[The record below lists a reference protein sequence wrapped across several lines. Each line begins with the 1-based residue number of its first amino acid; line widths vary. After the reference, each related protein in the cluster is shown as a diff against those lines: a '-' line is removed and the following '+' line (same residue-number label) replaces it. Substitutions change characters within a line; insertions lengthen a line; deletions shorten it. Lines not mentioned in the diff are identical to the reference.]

1 MSNLSQFA
9 AGGDPQYWV
18 SGTTY
23 ALGKTVRS
31 PTDHQRY
38 VRVVA
43 GAGTT
48 DPANDATNW
57 RPDGGRAIKS
67 IQRGIAQLPFAS
79 VTRYVDVVIATVNPA
94 KSLLTLLSASNRGDG
109 NSYDGGYP
117 QQISL
122 VNNSTIRVDVG
133 ASLYNP
139 STYQYS
145 YSGYPVSWQIVEYY

>member
-31 PTDHQRY
+31 PANHQRY

-48 DPANDATNW
+48 DPASDSINW
-57 RPDGGRAIKS
+57 SPDGARAIKS
-67 IQRGIAQLPFAS
+67 IQRGF
-79 VTRYVDVVIATVNPA
+79 VDIGGG
-94 KSLLTLLSASNRGDG
+94 SSMLSASAKISAVNTAKSELRHLGHSA
-109 NSYDGGYP
+109 SYTSVASSRF
-117 QQISL
+117 SL
-122 VNNSTIRVDVG
+122 ALTNSTTITATRTAG
-133 ASLYNP
+133 E
-139 STYQYS
+139 
-145 YSGYPVSWQIVEYY
+145 SGTGQLSWELTEYY

>member
-31 PTDHQRY
+31 PIDHQRY

-57 RPDGGRAIKS
+57 LPDGGRAIKS
-67 IQRGIAQLPFAS
+67 IQRGQITIPQAGSPL
-79 VTRYVDVVIATVNPA
+79 TATATISAVNTA
-94 KSLLTLLSASNRGDG
+94 KSDLTLLGWS
-109 NSYDGGYP
+109 
-117 QQISL
+117 
-122 VNNSTIRVDVG
+122 VNNGSIIAAPRLELTNSTTITVTRVSAG
-133 ASLYNP
+133 AP
-139 STYQYS
+139 DATTAA
-145 YSGYPVSWQIVEYY
+145 WQLVEHY

>member
-9 AGGDPQYWV
+9 AGGDPQYWA

-31 PTDHQRY
+31 PIDHQRY

-67 IQRGIAQLPFAS
+67 VQRGVIQLS
-79 VTRYVDVVIATVNPA
+79 SGV
-94 KSLLTLLSASNRGDG
+94 LSASATLTAVVPGKTELRFLG
-109 NSYDGGYP
+109 
-117 QQISL
+117 
-122 VNNSTIRVDVG
+122 VNVDDNQGSWGLAHITLTNATTVT
-133 ASLYNP
+133 ATRLQANALL
-139 STYQYS
+139 TN
-145 YSGYPVSWQIVEYY
+145 VSWELTEHH

>member
-1 MSNLSQFA
+1 MSNISQFI
-9 AGGDPQYWV
+9 GGDPQYWV

-31 PTDHQRY
+31 PTDHRRY

-67 IQRGIAQLPFAS
+67 TQRG
-79 VTRYVDVVIATVNPA
+79 VITISNGGISATATITAVIPA
-94 KSLLTLLSASNRGDG
+94 KTAIRWLGGFGYNSGGVMLIPRIELT
-109 NSYDGGYP
+109 
-117 QQISL
+117 
-122 VNNSTIRVDVG
+122 NSTTVTAYAGGVVG
-133 ASLYNP
+133 RPMTCGWEL
-139 STYQYS
+139 T
-145 YSGYPVSWQIVEYY
+145 EYY

>member
-31 PTDHQRY
+31 PIDHQRY

-48 DPANDATNW
+48 DPANGATNW
-57 RPDGGRAIKS
+57 RPDGGRPIKS
-67 IQRGIAQLPFAS
+67 IQRGVSGIAQGGTSIA
-79 VTRYVDVVIATVNPA
+79 VTISAVNTA
-94 KSLLTLLSASNRGDG
+94 KSELRHLGDG
-109 NSYDGGYP
+109 G
-117 QQISL
+117 
-122 VNNSTIRVDVG
+122 VNRSGFPIFTTIRLTNSTTLT
-133 ASLYNP
+133 AE
-139 STYQYS
+139 
-145 YSGYPVSWQIVEYY
+145 VSNGLAYGHSISWELTEYY

>member
-31 PTDHQRY
+31 PIDHQRY

-67 IQRGIAQLPFAS
+67 IQRGLVAFAHNEIS
-79 VTRYVDVVIATVNPA
+79 KTVTISAVNTA
-94 KSLLTLLSASNRGDG
+94 KAELRWLGGMAVENGTSMPIGSRVSLT
-109 NSYDGGYP
+109 
-117 QQISL
+117 
-122 VNNSTIRVDVG
+122 NSTTITVAFNG
-133 ASLYNP
+133 G
-139 STYQYS
+139 T
-145 YSGYPVSWQIVEYY
+145 SGSPFVSWELTEYY

>member
-31 PTDHQRY
+31 PIDHQRY

-57 RPDGGRAIKS
+57 RPDGGRPIKS
-67 IQRGIAQLPFAS
+67 IQRGVSAIAPGGTSIA
-79 VTRYVDVVIATVNPA
+79 VTISAVNTA
-94 KSLLTLLSASNRGDG
+94 KSELRYLGSGGANSSGTPIYTTIRLT
-109 NSYDGGYP
+109 
-117 QQISL
+117 
-122 VNNSTIRVDVG
+122 NSTTLTTE
-133 ASLYNP
+133 S
-139 STYQYS
+139 S
-145 YSGYPVSWQIVEYY
+145 SGHAYGHSISWELTEYY

>member
-1 MSNLSQFA
+1 MGRTTQSA
-9 AGGDPQYWV
+9 AAVDPQYWV

-43 GAGTT
+43 GAGTA

-67 IQRGIAQLPFAS
+67 VQRGTI
-79 VTRYVDVVIATVNPA
+79 VISNGGFSGTATVSAVNPA
-94 KSLLTLLSASNRGDG
+94 KAELRFHGGVGYTSGGSMLIPTITLT
-109 NSYDGGYP
+109 
-117 QQISL
+117 
-122 VNNSTIRVDVG
+122 NSTTVTASPGGQVAG
-133 ASLYNP
+133 AMSVNWEL
-139 STYQYS
+139 T
-145 YSGYPVSWQIVEYY
+145 EHH

>member
-31 PTDHQRY
+31 PIDHQRY

-57 RPDGGRAIKS
+57 RPDGARPIKS
-67 IQRGIAQLPFAS
+67 TQRGVINIPNGTTIAAATISPVLTARTQLRILGGSGLNSGGYLIVPRIGLTNSTTITAVCNFVVAGHAS
-79 VTRYVDVVIATVNPA
+79 VGWE
-94 KSLLTLLSASNRGDG
+94 LT
-109 NSYDGGYP
+109 
-117 QQISL
+117 
-122 VNNSTIRVDVG
+122 
-133 ASLYNP
+133 
-139 STYQYS
+139 
-145 YSGYPVSWQIVEYY
+145 EYY

>member
-31 PTDHQRY
+31 PADHQRY

-57 RPDGGRAIKS
+57 RPDGGRPIKS
-67 IQRGIAQLPFAS
+67 IQRGVHSGGSSITISA
-79 VTRYVDVVIATVNPA
+79 VNPA
-94 KSLLTLLSASNRGDG
+94 KSILLASTSVYDYTGTWMAPSAHLS
-109 NSYDGGYP
+109 
-117 QQISL
+117 
-122 VNNSTIRVDVG
+122 NSTTITLSTSTN
-133 ASLYNP
+133 SLA
-139 STYQYS
+139 
-145 YSGYPVSWQIVEYY
+145 WQVIEYH

>member
-57 RPDGGRAIKS
+57 RPDGARPIKS
-67 IQRGIAQLPFAS
+67 TQRGVIQLVSSVSAASATIAEVVPGKTMLRFLGVSVDDAQGSWGLANIVLTNSTTITAS
-79 VTRYVDVVIATVNPA
+79 RRQANG
-94 KSLLTLLSASNRGDG
+94 LLTN
-109 NSYDGGYP
+109 
-117 QQISL
+117 
-122 VNNSTIRVDVG
+122 
-133 ASLYNP
+133 
-139 STYQYS
+139 
-145 YSGYPVSWQIVEYY
+145 VSWELTEYY

>member
-67 IQRGIAQLPFAS
+67 VQRGTINIPNGGAIG
-79 VTRYVDVVIATVNPA
+79 TATVSAVNPA
-94 KSLLTLLSASNRGDG
+94 KTEFRFHGGAGRSSGGAVLIPTITLT
-109 NSYDGGYP
+109 
-117 QQISL
+117 
-122 VNNSTIRVDVG
+122 NSTTVTANAGGVAAG
-133 ASLYNP
+133 SLGVNWEL
-139 STYQYS
+139 T
-145 YSGYPVSWQIVEYY
+145 EYH

>member
-23 ALGKTVRS
+23 AIGKTVRS

-57 RPDGGRAIKS
+57 RPDGARAIKS
-67 IQRGIAQLPFAS
+67 IQRGFVNIGGGAAMLS
-79 VTRYVDVVIATVNPA
+79 TSATISAVNTA
-94 KSLLTLLSASNRGDG
+94 KAELRHLGHSASYTSVASSRF
-109 NSYDGGYP
+109 
-117 QQISL
+117 SL
-122 VNNSTIRVDVG
+122 ALTNSTTITATRTAG
-133 ASLYNP
+133 E
-139 STYQYS
+139 
-145 YSGYPVSWQIVEYY
+145 SGTGQLSWELTEYH

>member
-1 MSNLSQFA
+1 MSNISQFFS
-9 AGGDPQYWV
+9 GGDPQYWV

-31 PTDHQRY
+31 QTDHQRY

-67 IQRGIAQLPFAS
+67 IQRG
-79 VTRYVDVVIATVNPA
+79 VIVIPNGTISTTATISAVNTA
-94 KSLLTLLSASNRGDG
+94 KSELRFLGSGGVNSSGTPIFTPIRLT
-109 NSYDGGYP
+109 
-117 QQISL
+117 
-122 VNNSTIRVDVG
+122 NSTTLTAESSNGSAYGHSI
-133 ASLYNP
+133 
-139 STYQYS
+139 
-145 YSGYPVSWQIVEYY
+145 SWELTEYY

>member
-31 PTDHQRY
+31 PIDHQRY

-57 RPDGGRAIKS
+57 LPDGGRAIKS
-67 IQRGIAQLPFAS
+67 IQRGQITIPQVGGTL
-79 VTRYVDVVIATVNPA
+79 TATATISAVNTA
-94 KSLLTLLSASNRGDG
+94 KSDLTLLGWSVNTG
-109 NSYDGGYP
+109 N
-117 QQISL
+117 L
-122 VNNSTIRVDVG
+122 VAAPRLELTNSTTITVTRVNVG
-133 ASLYNP
+133 SPDQTTAA
-139 STYQYS
+139 
-145 YSGYPVSWQIVEYY
+145 WQLVEYY

>member
-31 PTDHQRY
+31 PIDHQRY

-67 IQRGIAQLPFAS
+67 VQRGTVTVANGTGTGS
-79 VTRYVDVVIATVNPA
+79 VTISSVNTAKAELRFLGGTGQDAATGNYLVSP
-94 KSLLTLLSASNRGDG
+94 KISLTNSTTVSESNASNTNYG
-109 NSYDGGYP
+109 
-117 QQISL
+117 QISWEL
-122 VNNSTIRVDVG
+122 T
-133 ASLYNP
+133 
-139 STYQYS
+139 
-145 YSGYPVSWQIVEYY
+145 EYY

>member
-31 PTDHQRY
+31 PIDHQRY

-57 RPDGGRAIKS
+57 LPDGGRAIKS
-67 IQRGIAQLPFAS
+67 TQRGVISIPNGTATAAATISSVVTAKTQLRILGGSGVSSGGYLITPRIELTNSTTITAACNF
-79 VTRYVDVVIATVNPA
+79 VV
-94 KSLLTLLSASNRGDG
+94 SGSASIGWE
-109 NSYDGGYP
+109 
-117 QQISL
+117 L
-122 VNNSTIRVDVG
+122 T
-133 ASLYNP
+133 
-139 STYQYS
+139 
-145 YSGYPVSWQIVEYY
+145 EYY

>member
-31 PTDHQRY
+31 PIDHQRY
-38 VRVVA
+38 VRMVA

-57 RPDGGRAIKS
+57 RPDGGRPIKS
-67 IQRGIAQLPFAS
+67 IQRGVSGIASGGSSIA
-79 VTRYVDVVIATVNPA
+79 VTISAVNTA
-94 KSLLTLLSASNRGDG
+94 KSELRYLGSGGANANGTPIFTTIRLT
-109 NSYDGGYP
+109 
-117 QQISL
+117 
-122 VNNSTIRVDVG
+122 NSTTLTAESSNG
-133 ASLYNP
+133 LTYNH
-139 STYQYS
+139 SI
-145 YSGYPVSWQIVEYY
+145 SWELTEYY

>member
-9 AGGDPQYWV
+9 AGDDPQYWV
-18 SGTTY
+18 SGATY

-31 PTDHQRY
+31 PIDHQRY

-67 IQRGIAQLPFAS
+67 IQRGVYNGIANNITISA
-79 VTRYVDVVIATVNPA
+79 VNLA
-94 KSLLTLLSASNRGDG
+94 KSILLTSTSVYDSTGWMAPSAHLSSSTTITVSSPGSN
-109 NSYDGGYP
+109 SM
-117 QQISL
+117 
-122 VNNSTIRVDVG
+122 
-133 ASLYNP
+133 A
-139 STYQYS
+139 
-145 YSGYPVSWQIVEYY
+145 WQVVEYH

>member
-31 PTDHQRY
+31 PIDHQRY

-57 RPDGGRAIKS
+57 RPDGGRPIKS
-67 IQRGIAQLPFAS
+67 VQRGVIQLAPSVPSAS
-79 VTRYVDVVIATVNPA
+79 ATITAVMPEKTELRFLGVNVNDGQGSWGLAHITLTNATTVTATRLQA
-94 KSLLTLLSASNRGDG
+94 SGLLTN
-109 NSYDGGYP
+109 
-117 QQISL
+117 
-122 VNNSTIRVDVG
+122 
-133 ASLYNP
+133 
-139 STYQYS
+139 
-145 YSGYPVSWQIVEYY
+145 VSWELTEYY

>member
-31 PTDHQRY
+31 PIDHQRY

-67 IQRGIAQLPFAS
+67 IQRGTVTVANGTAS
-79 VTRYVDVVIATVNPA
+79 GSATISSVNTA
-94 KSLLTLLSASNRGDG
+94 KAELRFLGGTGRDAASG
-109 NSYDGGYP
+109 NYGVSP
-117 QQISL
+117 KISL
-122 VNNSTIRVDVG
+122 TNSTTVSV
-133 ASLYNP
+133 SFS
-139 STYQYS
+139 STSDFGQ
-145 YSGYPVSWQIVEYY
+145 VSWELTEYY

>member
-57 RPDGGRAIKS
+57 RPDGGRPIKS
-67 IQRGIAQLPFAS
+67 TQRGVINIPSDTTTAAATISSVVTAKTQLRILGGSGLNSSGYLIAP
-79 VTRYVDVVIATVNPA
+79 RIE
-94 KSLLTLLSASNRGDG
+94 LT
-109 NSYDGGYP
+109 
-117 QQISL
+117 
-122 VNNSTIRVDVG
+122 NSTTITAVCNFVVSGFSAFVG
-133 ASLYNP
+133 WEL
-139 STYQYS
+139 T
-145 YSGYPVSWQIVEYY
+145 EYY

>member
-57 RPDGGRAIKS
+57 RPDGGRPIKS
-67 IQRGIAQLPFAS
+67 IQRGVINIPNGAPAA
-79 VTRYVDVVIATVNPA
+79 IATISAVIPA
-94 KSLLTLLSASNRGDG
+94 KTAIRWLGGFGYNSSGSMLIPRIELTNGTTVTAYASG
-109 NSYDGGYP
+109 
-117 QQISL
+117 L
-122 VNNSTIRVDVG
+122 VAGSTSCG
-133 ASLYNP
+133 WEL
-139 STYQYS
+139 T
-145 YSGYPVSWQIVEYY
+145 EYY

>member
-1 MSNLSQFA
+1 MSNISQFFND
-9 AGGDPQYWV
+9 GDSQYWV

-31 PTDHQRY
+31 PIDHQRY

-67 IQRGIAQLPFAS
+67 IQRGVSRIASGGSSIA
-79 VTRYVDVVIATVNPA
+79 VTISAVNTA
-94 KSLLTLLSASNRGDG
+94 KSELRYLGSGGANANGTPIFTTIRLT
-109 NSYDGGYP
+109 
-117 QQISL
+117 
-122 VNNSTIRVDVG
+122 NSTTLTAESSNGLAYGHSI
-133 ASLYNP
+133 
-139 STYQYS
+139 
-145 YSGYPVSWQIVEYY
+145 SWELTEYY

>member
-1 MSNLSQFA
+1 MNLSDLLG
-9 AGGDPQYWV
+9 GGDPQYWV

-67 IQRGIAQLPFAS
+67 VQRGVVTVANGTAS
-79 VTRYVDVVIATVNPA
+79 GSATISSVNTA
-94 KSLLTLLSASNRGDG
+94 KAELRFLGGTGQDQGTSNYLV
-109 NSYDGGYP
+109 SP
-117 QQISL
+117 KISL
-122 VNNSTIRVDVG
+122 TNSTTVSVSFSSATNNG
-133 ASLYNP
+133 
-139 STYQYS
+139 Q
-145 YSGYPVSWQIVEYY
+145 VSWELTEYY

>member
-67 IQRGIAQLPFAS
+67 VQRGQITLIQSGSPL
-79 VTRYVDVVIATVNPA
+79 TATATISAVNTA
-94 KSLLTLLSASNRGDG
+94 KSDLTLLGWS
-109 NSYDGGYP
+109 
-117 QQISL
+117 
-122 VNNSTIRVDVG
+122 VNNGDIRAAPRLALTNSTTITATRVSAGMPDETT
-133 ASLYNP
+133 AA
-139 STYQYS
+139 
-145 YSGYPVSWQIVEYY
+145 WQLVEYY

>member
-1 MSNLSQFA
+1 MSNISQFFNS
-9 AGGDPQYWV
+9 GGDPQYWV

-67 IQRGIAQLPFAS
+67 VQRGTI
-79 VTRYVDVVIATVNPA
+79 VILTGGVSGTATVSAVNPA
-94 KSLLTLLSASNRGDG
+94 KAELRFHGGVGRNSGGEMLIPIITLTD
-109 NSYDGGYP
+109 
-117 QQISL
+117 
-122 VNNSTIRVDVG
+122 STTVT
-133 ASLYNP
+133 A
-139 STYQYS
+139 
-145 YSGYPVSWQIVEYY
+145 YSGGLVAGTLSVNWELTEHH

>member
-18 SGTTY
+18 SGATY

-31 PTDHQRY
+31 PIDHQRY
-38 VRVVA
+38 VRIIA

-67 IQRGIAQLPFAS
+67 IQRGEVDMAS
-79 VTRYVDVVIATVNPA
+79 STTVNITISTVNTA
-94 KSLLTLLSASNRGDG
+94 KTELRNLGSAGTMASDLTYFRLTSGTNILAKRNNNNPNATASWE
-109 NSYDGGYP
+109 
-117 QQISL
+117 L
-122 VNNSTIRVDVG
+122 T
-133 ASLYNP
+133 
-139 STYQYS
+139 
-145 YSGYPVSWQIVEYY
+145 EYY

>member
-57 RPDGGRAIKS
+57 RPDGGRPIKS
-67 IQRGIAQLPFAS
+67 IQRGVSGIASGGSSIA
-79 VTRYVDVVIATVNPA
+79 VTISAVNTA
-94 KSLLTLLSASNRGDG
+94 KSELRYLGSGGANANGTPIFTTIRLT
-109 NSYDGGYP
+109 
-117 QQISL
+117 
-122 VNNSTIRVDVG
+122 NSTTLTAESSNGFAYGHSI
-133 ASLYNP
+133 
-139 STYQYS
+139 
-145 YSGYPVSWQIVEYY
+145 SWELTEYY